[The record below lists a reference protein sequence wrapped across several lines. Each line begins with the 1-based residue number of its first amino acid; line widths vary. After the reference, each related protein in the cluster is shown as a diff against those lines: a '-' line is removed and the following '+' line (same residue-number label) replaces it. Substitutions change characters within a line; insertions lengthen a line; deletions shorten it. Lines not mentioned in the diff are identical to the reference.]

1 MLKPKKSMEE
11 FEKSFGFRKC
21 KGCSL
26 LPIYYLC
33 VAKDSKF
40 LFVSPVMFDIQDWKN
55 DDKRIHKK
63 ANCRYRD
70 HRTSTDI
77 LYQLI
82 KADMLK
88 GDWEG

>member
-1 MLKPKKSMEE
+1 MLKPKVNVEE
-11 FEKSFGFRKC
+11 FKKFGFKKC

-55 DDKRIHKK
+55 DDKRIHKE

-70 HRTSTDI
+70 HRTSTD
-77 LYQLI
+77 
-82 KADMLK
+82 MLK
-88 GDWEG
+88 GAWEE

>member
-1 MLKPKKSMEE
+1 MLKPKVNVEE
-11 FEKSFGFRKC
+11 FKKFGFKKC

-40 LFVSPVMFDIQDWKN
+40 LFVSHVMFDIQDWKN

-88 GDWEG
+88 GDWEE